1 MLFLELLVDGCFLNL
16 GEKCGFVIIKS
27 EKNSNSFSCRT
38 KNRTILHIT
47 VNGEERNLDYSVLQT
62 LAQNSANSFHPHPPR
77 YIHTFLLFLF
87 ILTTC
92 CFYESG
98 HENCGFG
105 TSAVSRNYV
114 QIQNFKFWD
123 WHRVGFNTLFKL
135 DCLTCYVN
143 DFFFFL
149 IRFSVGYFLLLF
161 GLKNVI

>member
-1 MLFLELLVDGCFLNL
+1 MDRKEIW
-16 GEKCGFVIIKS
+16 IIR
-27 EKNSNSFSCRT
+27 FS
-38 KNRTILHIT
+38 KLWPKILPIPST
-47 VNGEERNLDYSVLQT
+47 PN
-62 LAQNSANSFHPHPPR
+62 PR

-98 HENCGFG
+98 LENCGFG

-123 WHRVGFNTLFKL
+123 WRRVGFNSLFKL

-143 DFFFFL
+143 FFL
-149 IRFSVGYFLLLF
+149 FFIFYFILNQVFGWLFSIAFLD
-161 GLKNVI
+161 